1 MDGDRAM
8 KNVLEK
14 YELKLTV
21 RGPVFVGDGKE
32 IDKKEYIFLSNGKVG
47 VVDFARLYGL
57 AESKGKAQA
66 LEKYMLEEYT
76 TLDKWLRNERLYEDA
91 LRKALRYEINM
102 GDNQLTRGSRT
113 QIMSCIKD
121 SMGNPYIPGSSIKGM
136 LRTILGCEGLGK
148 NARLKADLSG
158 KLMREVDDAVRQGR
172 VNRKAF
178 LSRTSKEAETE
189 LFRTLD
195 RPQTKPDN
203 AVNDVL
209 SGLIVGDSAPVAAD
223 RLVLVQKVERKV
235 SGEEKTLNLL
245 REAFMPGTE
254 ISFPLTIDRSVCS
267 WDRSDIEAA
276 IAVFTRVYNECFLS
290 KFEGAPLLKP
300 NQVLVGG
307 GTGFVSKTLVYPL
320 LGKQGVAATARI
332 IDATLP
338 PKLRDKHKHGQDARL
353 GVSPHILKCTW
364 FGGRTVQMGLCD
376 LEIK

>member
-1 MDGDRAM
+1 M

-47 VVDFARLYGL
+47 VVDFAKLYGL
-57 AESKGKAQA
+57 AKSKGKDRA
-66 LEKYMLEEYT
+66 LEKYMLEEYI
-76 TLDKWLRNERLYEDA
+76 TLDKWLRRERLYEDA

-102 GDNQLTRGSRT
+102 GDNQLARGSRT
-113 QIMSCIKD
+113 QIMSCLKD
-121 SMGNPYIPGSSIKGM
+121 NTGCPYIPGSSIKGM
-136 LRTILGCEGLGK
+136 LRTILGYEGLK
-148 NARLKADLSG
+148 RTARVREDLSG
-158 KLMREVDDAVRQGR
+158 KLLREVDNAARQGR
-172 VNRKAF
+172 VRRNIF
-178 LSRTSKEAETE
+178 LSRTAGETE
-189 LFRTLD
+189 ARLFRTFN
-195 RPQTKPDN
+195 RPQTKPDD
-203 AVNDVL
+203 AVNDVM
-209 SGLIVGDSAPVAAD
+209 SGLIIGDSAPVAGN
-223 RLVLVQKVERKV
+223 RLVLVQKVEQNV
-235 SGEEKTLNLL
+235 SGEEKTRNLL

-254 ISFPLTIDRSVCS
+254 ISFPVTIDRSVCP
-267 WDRSDIEAA
+267 WDKSDLETA
-276 IAVFTRVYNECFLS
+276 IAAFANVYNKHFLA
-290 KFEGAPLLKP
+290 KFKGAPPLKP

-320 LGKQGVAATARI
+320 LGEQGVGATARI

-338 PKLRDKHKHGQDARL
+338 AQLKARHKHAQDARL